1 MQEEKFNPYDTL
13 SADLPN
19 PGQIVSQDV
28 EQGFNPYDT
37 KLDYDEV
44 EPVIDF
50 DSQSKIS
57 QFMNVLKLTNPS
69 AANTLSVISSL
80 AKNAVDL
87 TDSVG
92 DLVEAGIELQ
102 LSGGTYVGIPQ
113 YIAKRLVARHKGMTA
128 EEFDETNPYNI
139 IEGEKDKF

>member
-113 YIAKRLVARHKGMTA
+113 YIAK
-128 EEFDETNPYNI
+128 D
-139 IEGEKDKF
+139 